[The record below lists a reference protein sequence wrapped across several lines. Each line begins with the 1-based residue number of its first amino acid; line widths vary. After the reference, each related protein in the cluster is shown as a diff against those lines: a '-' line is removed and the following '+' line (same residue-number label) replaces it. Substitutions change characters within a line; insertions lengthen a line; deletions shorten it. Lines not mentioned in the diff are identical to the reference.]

1 MTLRLF
7 PNLTGLRGTERTIS
21 AMRELVEA
29 GKTDPKVV
37 LKAHEIVRNIDR
49 NDWHRMAS
57 AIFQYVHDNI
67 AYVRDPIGVEFVKSP
82 AITLAT
88 RSGDCDDQ
96 SVVFSALAESIGLKT
111 RFKAIKADPKYP
123 MEFTHVYSQ
132 AEIPGKGWVTADTI
146 VPQAKFGWEA
156 ENFPG
161 RTWGGVN
168 GMSFIPSATAGRLGD
183 ATFAAGSVSV
193 REEKSDNT
201 FGDLFGDV
209 SSGDASP
216 EPSGTMWGDEPML
229 TSGGGEIDTI
239 VDADEDHWGGSCDTA
254 PGPGFKSRMLAPG
267 VGGANVLTMGDLG
280 AGFFKKA
287 AAALK
292 KAGKDIGKAV
302 QTNLNTLQKNSQK
315 LLDKVG
321 EGIGLSTSATREK
334 ASRDAV
340 DQAMTVM
347 WDSDGVQIPLE
358 LLRRAEDVV
367 KAQKEGRISQ
377 YVQGP
382 PPAMQGYLGRFG
394 SFGEGAL
401 KQAATAAI
409 ASTPYGAAVT
419 AATGLLKSL
428 GDAKDQEA
436 AAKAIAQYVTAF
448 PTARLEAAG
457 VALTNAYVAA
467 GGMMPSTTD
476 KAPDAWIEQF
486 RALARA
492 GKPEGM
498 SGLRYW
504 DMMYLVEAMERIVP
518 SVQAAKQVLATAYQ
532 EHIQTAGQATI
543 AAAANVVEQ
552 AIASG
557 TVAASEVAEALIVTK
572 KAAEGYAL
580 TADEQ
585 ALAAKI
591 AAGAKQASAGG
602 KGWLLIPAA
611 AAAAAA
617 LLL

>member
-7 PNLTGLRGTERTIS
+7 PNLTGLRGTERTIA

-37 LKAHEIVRNIDR
+37 LKAHEIIRNIDR
-49 NDWHRMAS
+49 NDWYKIGS

-96 SVVFSALAESIGLKT
+96 SVVFSALAESIGLAT

-132 AEIPGKGWVTADTI
+132 ANVPGRGWVTADTI

-168 GMSFIPSATAGRLGD
+168 GMSFIPAATAGRLGN
-183 ATFAAGSVSV
+183 ATFAAGSVSF
-193 REEKSDNT
+193 REAKSDDT
-201 FGDLFGDV
+201 FGDLFGEPPVVEPDM
-209 SSGDASP
+209 P
-216 EPSGTMWGDEPML
+216 QPSGTMWGDEPML
-229 TSGGGEIDTI
+229 TSGSGEIDTI

-292 KAGKDIGKAV
+292 KAAKDVGKAV

-340 DQAMTVM
+340 NQAMTTM
-347 WDSDGVQIPLE
+347 WNSDGVQIPLE
-358 LLRRAEDVV
+358 VLRRAEDVV
-367 KAQKEGRISQ
+367 KAQQEGRISQ

-382 PPAMQGYLGRFG
+382 PPAMQGYVGRFG
-394 SFGEGAL
+394 SFGENVL
-401 KQAATAAI
+401 KQAATAAV
-409 ASTPYGAAVT
+409 ASAPWGAAVT

-436 AAKAIAQYVTAF
+436 AAKAIEQYVTAF
-448 PTARLEAAG
+448 PTARLEAAST
-457 VALTNAYVAA
+457 ALANAYVAA

-476 KAPDAWIEQF
+476 KAPDAWVEQF
-486 RALARA
+486 RMLARA
-492 GKPEGM
+492 GKSEGM
-498 SGLRYW
+498 SGWQYW

-532 EHIQTAGQATI
+532 EHIQTSGQATI
-543 AAAANVVEQ
+543 TAAASVVEQ
-552 AIASG
+552 AVAAG
-557 TVAASEVAEALIVTK
+557 TVNAAEVSEALAITK

-611 AAAAAA
+611 AAAAA